1 MLTVAVFVSLALLC
15 ALVKVK
21 RNGGN
26 AGLGGAGAA
35 LGSEATENKRH
46 GALKKG
52 RGVACAM
59 TSSLICIN
67 LSLNAD
73 WSRAGETEAAR
84 AFHPFQRSLSRSQSV
99 CACVLARIAERS
111 FILYSRR
118 RASLS
123 PPVDGQ
129 SAPNCLGQS
138 YWVFSQHLL
147 PVSLDSQCCS
157 PGSAWKRTGVDAV
170 NVTDWALL
178 EEKR

>member
-26 AGLGGAGAA
+26 AGLGGGGAGAA
-35 LGSEATENKRH
+35 LASEATENKRH

-67 LSLNAD
+67 LSLKAD

-84 AFHPFQRSLSRSQSV
+84 AFHPFQRSLSRPQSV
-99 CACVLARIAERS
+99 CVRVRACADRRAQFHSVQQETRISFTSGRRSVSSKLPPSELLGFLSTFVAGFSRLTVLLSGFRLEKNG
-111 FILYSRR
+111 SRR
-118 RASLS
+118 R
-123 PPVDGQ
+123 
-129 SAPNCLGQS
+129 
-138 YWVFSQHLL
+138 
-147 PVSLDSQCCS
+147 
-157 PGSAWKRTGVDAV
+157 
-170 NVTDWALL
+170 
-178 EEKR
+178 

>member
-1 MLTVAVFVSLALLC
+1 MNVYFTSRIKHVNCCSFCFSCSLVC
-15 ALVKVK
+15 TGESEKK
-21 RNGGN
+21 RRERGF
-26 AGLGGAGAA
+26 GGAGAA

-46 GALKKG
+46 GALKKE

-84 AFHPFQRSLSRSQSV
+84 AFHPFQRSLSRPQCV
-99 CACVLARIAERS
+99 RVRACADRLS
-111 FILYSRR
+111 FSSRR

-147 PVSLDSQCCS
+147 PVSSTH
-157 PGSAWKRTGVDAV
+157 SAARRVPLGKER
-170 NVTDWALL
+170 
-178 EEKR
+178 E

>member
-1 MLTVAVFVSLALLC
+1 MLTVAAFVSLALLR

-84 AFHPFQRSLSRSQSV
+84 AFHPFQRSLSCVCVRVRACADRRAQFHSVQQETRISFTSGRRSVSSKLPPSELLGFLSTFV
-99 CACVLARIAERS
+99 AGFSRLTVLLSGFRLEKNG
-111 FILYSRR
+111 SRR
-118 RASLS
+118 R
-123 PPVDGQ
+123 
-129 SAPNCLGQS
+129 
-138 YWVFSQHLL
+138 
-147 PVSLDSQCCS
+147 
-157 PGSAWKRTGVDAV
+157 
-170 NVTDWALL
+170 
-178 EEKR
+178 